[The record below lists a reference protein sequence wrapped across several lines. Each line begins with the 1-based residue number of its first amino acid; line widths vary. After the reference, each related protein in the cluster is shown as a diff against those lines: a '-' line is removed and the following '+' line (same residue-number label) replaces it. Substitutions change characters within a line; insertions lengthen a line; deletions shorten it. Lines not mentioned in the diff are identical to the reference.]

1 MTEARVDRD
10 GRDSYS
16 PGDEGGSG
24 RGGAV
29 KIESHFEKIGRLE
42 TLRNRLDRFEDFE
55 IWFWATMNAGT
66 NAVNAA
72 LHATGVTEDGSSWYP
87 QQPGVYMVA
96 GEEPGAFVPAFKPLG
111 DVLHVGRPKIEKPI
125 PEKVRRI
132 ADLMDVIEEWRDP
145 CVRDGATVTREI
157 VDKVDAAYRE
167 AVALAREAAAEAA
180 GG

>member
-1 MTEARVDRD
+1 MKV
-10 GRDSYS
+10 
-16 PGDEGGSG
+16 
-24 RGGAV
+24 
-29 KIESHFEKIGRLE
+29 ESHFEKIERFE
-42 TLRNRLDRFEDFE
+42 ALRNRLDRFEDFE
-55 IWFWATMNAGT
+55 IWFWTTMNAGT

-72 LHATGVTEDGSSWYP
+72 LHAAGVTEDGPWYP

-96 GEEPGAFVPAFKPLG
+96 GDEPDTFAPAFRPLG

-125 PEKVRRI
+125 PEKVQRI

-145 CVRDGATVTREI
+145 CVRDGAAVTREI

-167 AVALAREAAAEAA
+167 AVALAREVAAGAA